1 MCPVSQS
8 NSCWQSLVGM
18 FHVCRGGSTPNWLN
32 RESESGMLIS
42 EMYLRNG
49 CQTKAPDIVIKN
61 FYLLPMPVNILDKG
75 VGDTVP
81 GELLSSGFPKHRM
94 GTEVSCR
101 VDHRHR
107 CLVPVDV
114 VARTEGVNDVQLD
127 IREGSEGVEDETG
140 EVLHTMDVL
149 AHEGDALPI
158 IHHVLVKVG
167 LYFSRICAKIYIF
180 LGEFLSVILFPDN
193 LVLIFLVPI
202 LI

>member
-1 MCPVSQS
+1 
-8 NSCWQSLVGM
+8 
-18 FHVCRGGSTPNWLN
+18 
-32 RESESGMLIS
+32 
-42 EMYLRNG
+42 
-49 CQTKAPDIVIKN
+49 
-61 FYLLPMPVNILDKG
+61 MPVNILDKG
-75 VGDTVP
+75 VGETVP

-167 LYFSRICAKIYIF
+167 LYFSRIPVHVPQLIRAVNHKALTVKVLCAVAVEP
-180 LGEFLSVILFPDN
+180 G
-193 LVLIFLVPI
+193 VPPQAAVVVAGGQ
-202 LI
+202 LLAC

>member
-1 MCPVSQS
+1 
-8 NSCWQSLVGM
+8 
-18 FHVCRGGSTPNWLN
+18 
-32 RESESGMLIS
+32 
-42 EMYLRNG
+42 MYLRNG

-61 FYLLPMPVNILDKG
+61 FYLLPLPVNILDKG
-75 VGDTVP
+75 VGETVP

-127 IREGSEGVEDETG
+127 IREGSEGVEDEAG
-140 EVLHTMDVL
+140 QVLHALDVL

-158 IHHVLVKVG
+158 LNHVLVKIG
-167 LYFSRICAKIYIF
+167 LYGGRICTKISKF
-180 LGEFLSVILFPDN
+180 K
-193 LVLIFLVPI
+193 
-202 LI
+202 